1 MAARGDLLD
10 ELKVKLDILI
20 GNYKNLEKYEEVA
33 RTLKRENQEL
43 KKQYEELQ
51 NATTLKASQKDVK
64 QTKLYISR
72 LIREIDKCIA
82 LLSA

>member
-10 ELKVKLDILI
+10 ELKVKLDMLI

-43 KKQYEELQ
+43 KKRYEDLQ

-64 QTKLYISR
+64 QTRLYISR